1 MVSSQSTTNTFDRL
15 DMSGGLIGVVD
26 WLVMLEMK
34 LILDIFIRLMAY
46 LQGNWTI
53 AIIINAVWSNQMIK
67 V

>member
-1 MVSSQSTTNTFDRL
+1 
-15 DMSGGLIGVVD
+15 MSGGLIGVVD

-53 AIIINAVWSNQMIK
+53 AIIINAAWSNQMIK